1 MSPGKADRIIE
12 ANMATGVKYNSL
24 VQNSSDISTVIA
36 ITMFDTAVSQPALKF
51 TAVLEND
58 PACTMQLLGT
68 QARLYLSQIHMNLFG
83 YNESTPNFYPMYPNK
98 RS

>member
-1 MSPGKADRIIE
+1 MLMSPGKADRIIE

-58 PACTMQLLGT
+58 PACTMQLFRDPSEIVSIT
-68 QARLYLSQIHMNLFG
+68 NTY
-83 YNESTPNFYPMYPNK
+83 ESIWIQ
-98 RS
+98 